1 MKDPK
6 LTKTRSLLVKVRSFI
21 HYIRHFWTIVKFRGF
36 QKALKKAITDQ
47 EVDKIILKDII
58 IKDMRKALRID
69 AKSKFIPDDI
79 RNRAEIKEMV
89 LGRHGEKMKA
99 LNLTITDDLI
109 LK

>member
-1 MKDPK
+1 MKLPT
-6 LTKTRSLLVKVRSFI
+6 LTQIKAFL
-21 HYIRHFWTIVKFRGF
+21 HYIRYFWTIVKHRGF
-36 QKALKKAITDQ
+36 HKSLKKAISDQ

-58 IKDMRKALRID
+58 LKDMRKALRID

-89 LGRHGEKMKA
+89 LARHGEKMKA
-99 LNLTITDDLI
+99 LNLTITDGLI